1 MRKADG
7 QSGRKRQCTGRSASS
22 GPDLWK
28 YTGERR
34 RKKKKKNLWKHDQEA
49 SIFFFFFIHTYTSTM
64 YAEDISVNVL
74 AKKPLDYKRAHSL
87 YKLTFFMILW
97 SAYLQPIW
105 FIYLQSWHSASV
117 PDWSC

>member
-34 RKKKKKNLWKHDQEA
+34 RKKKKKKTYESTTKKHQK
-49 SIFFFFFIHTYTSTM
+49 FFFFIHTYTSTM

-87 YKLTFFMILW
+87 YKLTFFMIL
-97 SAYLQPIW
+97 
-105 FIYLQSWHSASV
+105 
-117 PDWSC
+117 